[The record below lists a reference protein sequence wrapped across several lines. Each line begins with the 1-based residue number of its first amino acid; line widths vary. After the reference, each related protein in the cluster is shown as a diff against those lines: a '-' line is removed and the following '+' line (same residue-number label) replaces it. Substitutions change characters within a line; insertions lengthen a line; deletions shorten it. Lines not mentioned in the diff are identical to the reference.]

1 MCVCV
6 PADESSLL
14 IAAARVQ
21 GGGGGGG
28 GGTSCFV
35 VTSLS
40 LLETMEAFLH
50 LWNSGT
56 GVFLYPKAECL
67 V

>member
-1 MCVCV
+1 MCVC
-6 PADESSLL
+6 ADESSLL

-21 GGGGGGG
+21 GGGG